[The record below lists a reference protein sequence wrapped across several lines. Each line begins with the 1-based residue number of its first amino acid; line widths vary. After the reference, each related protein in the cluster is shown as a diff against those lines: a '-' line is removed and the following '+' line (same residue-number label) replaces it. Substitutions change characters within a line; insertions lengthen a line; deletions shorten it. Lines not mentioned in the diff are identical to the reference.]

1 MEKISFKPGQYVF
14 KAGDIGKEL
23 FLIISGEVG
32 IYLPTNIDKEPNFR
46 VGANEVVGE
55 MGVIEDAPRMASV
68 RCMSDCTL
76 VKLTKAEYE
85 KKLED
90 ADPFLRGLLRVLS
103 SRLRSS
109 NKPKTLSAS
118 KN

>member
-85 KKLED
+85 K
-90 ADPFLRGLLRVLS
+90 
-103 SRLRSS
+103 
-109 NKPKTLSAS
+109 TLFDLNHTANCNLWHLNS
-118 KN
+118 KETKGIAYHD